1 VVLALSYPVVGN
13 VLLYT
18 GVLENIISHK
28 PEKLK
33 IQWASAW
40 TLLPGRIN
48 VEGFKLDIH
57 SRRSRIQL
65 DLDEAVIDLSLRAL
79 IERKVDIRYADI
91 RGFEFS
97 LAKRPK
103 QSESGATESKPA
115 QRSPAKPGAAS
126 STVAEVT
133 AGRSKK
139 RKPPWVIQ
147 LKNVSA
153 FEVRSIQ
160 INKLHITGNGTLQ
173 DYAMRLVTKG
183 GPLRIGGLNLDM
195 KVDVPTDPAG
205 KDAKKHAR
213 LRTAL
218 RLAENVPKRNKG
230 KKLLKFVSGRLEVRG
245 DASSLKI
252 LSALLGNNY
261 KLNMSGKGKLDL
273 LALIEAGELQ
283 HGSRIDF
290 NSDQF
295 ETDFLS
301 FHASGGGEIVGS
313 VNKDNKQSVS
323 LKINVRDFKLQRSG
337 VPKPY
342 MEGADLFVELSGAQF
357 FLHQGVED
365 GQLFVNFPQ
374 ATVRDLTDY
383 NRFIPE
389 HANVR
394 ILSGTGTLRGT
405 MSVFGDIGNVSLDL
419 TGADVLLDVHGN
431 KISTDL
437 LLVTNLADGSYG
449 KKSYNLSGT
458 YFRLED
464 TQLVAEKETTKS
476 GWWGEIEITKGDL
489 IWTQPIDIDA
499 VMRIKLRDSEPLI
512 ALVRDT
518 NKRKS
523 LLDRA
528 LTVKDVE
535 GTLGIQ
541 TNEDNI
547 LLDPIL
553 IKGKGLEVISKLDVL
568 SDSINGALYVK
579 LRGVPVN
586 FEIKHS
592 KAKFKGLGGKKK
604 VKKMLNRKSP
614 GSDAQALD

>member
-139 RKPPWVIQ
+139 R
-147 LKNVSA
+147 
-153 FEVRSIQ
+153 
-160 INKLHITGNGTLQ
+160 TLQ

-394 ILSGTGTLRGT
+394 ILSGIGTLRGT

-476 GWWGEIEITKGDL
+476 GWWGEIEISKGDL